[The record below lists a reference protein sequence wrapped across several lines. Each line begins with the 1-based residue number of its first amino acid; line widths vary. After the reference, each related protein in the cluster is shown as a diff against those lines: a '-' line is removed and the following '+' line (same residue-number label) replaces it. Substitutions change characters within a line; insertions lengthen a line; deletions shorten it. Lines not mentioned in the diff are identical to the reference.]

1 MEKALILS
9 VFITIMFFVL
19 KLIDMKYM
27 SKEWKPMKTV
37 IRDSLLVLVGSTLS
51 VLIYFLTNGRMNDFF
66 NILTHNCVCINII
79 LTRSNIYIHTYEY
92 FQG

>member
-9 VFITIMFFVL
+9 VFITIMYFIL
-19 KLIDMKYM
+19 KLVDMKYI

-37 IRDSLLVLVGSTLS
+37 IRDSLLILVSSTIT

-66 NILTHNCVCINII
+66 NILTDNKTLKPSATEIF
-79 LTRSNIYIHTYEY
+79 TGEPG
-92 FQG
+92 F

>member
-19 KLIDMKYM
+19 KLFDMKYI

-37 IRDSLLVLVGSTLS
+37 IRDSLLVLVGSTFS

-66 NILTHNCVCINII
+66 NILTENKTLKPSATEIF
-79 LTRSNIYIHTYEY
+79 TGEPG
-92 FQG
+92 F

>member
-19 KLIDMKYM
+19 KLIDMKYI

-51 VLIYFLTNGRMNDFF
+51 VLVYFLTNGRMNDFF
-66 NILTHNCVCINII
+66 NILTENKTLKPSATEIF
-79 LTRSNIYIHTYEY
+79 TGEPG
-92 FQG
+92 F

>member
-27 SKEWKPMKTV
+27 SKEWKQMKTV
-37 IRDSLLVLVGSTLS
+37 IRDYLLVLVGSTLS

-66 NILTHNCVCINII
+66 NILTENKTLKPSATEIF
-79 LTRSNIYIHTYEY
+79 TGEPG
-92 FQG
+92 F

>member
-9 VFITIMFFVL
+9 VFITITFFVL
-19 KLIDMKYM
+19 KLIDMKYI

-66 NILTHNCVCINII
+66 NILTENKTLKPSATEIF
-79 LTRSNIYIHTYEY
+79 TGEPG
-92 FQG
+92 F